1 MKEKK
6 FDMLKMSVGS
16 GPRQQKTILLLLVLL
31 GLELLKFV
39 VLPSFGRSQIE
50 FLWRTVPALL
60 RICESIDFT
69 T

>member
-16 GPRQQKTILLLLVLL
+16 GPHQQKTILLLLVLL